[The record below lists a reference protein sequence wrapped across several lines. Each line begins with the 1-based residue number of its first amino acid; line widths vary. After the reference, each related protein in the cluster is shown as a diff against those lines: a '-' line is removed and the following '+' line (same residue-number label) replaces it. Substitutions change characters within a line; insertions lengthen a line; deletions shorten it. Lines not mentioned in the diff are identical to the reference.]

1 MTLSHE
7 KCVLLVNTKKSVYP
21 AITIRKVTKKRRS
34 ATAIRHQGSPQAH
47 LLKWD
52 NSTPMRSLPNKAGS
66 ICSCSFRGGDS
77 DDD

>member
-47 LLKWD
+47 LL
-52 NSTPMRSLPNKAGS
+52 NGSAPRQYMTEYTLPNE
-66 ICSCSFRGGDS
+66 
-77 DDD
+77 

>member
-21 AITIRKVTKKRRS
+21 AITIRKVTKKDVVLLPYV
-34 ATAIRHQGSPQAH
+34 IKAH
-47 LLKWD
+47 HKPTCLNEITLRQD
-52 NSTPMRSLPNKAGS
+52 VVVPMRQVSSARVRFG
-66 ICSCSFRGGDS
+66 GGDS